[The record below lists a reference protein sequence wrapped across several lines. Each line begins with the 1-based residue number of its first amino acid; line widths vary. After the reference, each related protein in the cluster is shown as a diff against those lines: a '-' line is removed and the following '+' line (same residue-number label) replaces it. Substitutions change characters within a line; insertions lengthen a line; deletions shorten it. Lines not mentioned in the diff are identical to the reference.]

1 MEQREQCE
9 LAQTLPSRNRGR
21 RSQITEITE
30 RVIAHTDL
38 TDPTDFFWVAFGSKS
53 EENLNE
59 NLINKNLE
67 NPFDLVE
74 TSSLLLQRHAS
85 AFEQARSLSLQTYHQ
100 SLRDF
105 NQDERK
111 TKIIDS

>member
-1 MEQREQCE
+1 M
-9 LAQTLPSRNRGR
+9 
-21 RSQITEITE
+21 
-30 RVIAHTDL
+30 
-38 TDPTDFFWVAFGSKS
+38 VAYGSKS
-53 EENLNE
+53 YENLNE

-74 TSSLLLQRHAS
+74 TSSLMLCLHAS

-111 TKIIDS
+111 TKIIDSQF